1 MLSSFR
7 DALEVW
13 QGELRKAVTA
23 YSTHRGLWF
32 VQPSTQGRGLHS
44 VFLPRCLGTSLAFT
58 LVLSECPCH
67 AQGGVVC
74 VCVRACVCACVCVW
88 WWWCV
93 CVCVCVCG
101 EGGGENNWCISDIL
115 SQVLT
120 CRIPDKNLNI
130 WGKCAAVRLQHS
142 SVMTE
147 LHILCCI

>member
-67 AQGGVVC
+67 PMGWGS
-74 VCVRACVCACVCVW
+74 
-88 WWWCV
+88 
-93 CVCVCVCG
+93 VCVCVCG
-101 EGGGENNWCISDIL
+101 GGGGGGGGVQITGASVIY
-115 SQVLT
+115 SQVWT
-120 CRIPDKNLNI
+120 YRIPDNNLKI
-130 WGKCAAVRLQHS
+130 WGKCGAVRLQL
-142 SVMTE
+142 SVDWVA
-147 LHILCCI
+147 HIVLYVFLKLQKLFPYLKSYL